1 MNYPKGVIMDYD
13 KVKENDIEIIRKDFP
28 VTKKKIYMN
37 CGSFAPTPLSTIKSI
52 TDFLVRCSEEGPDS
66 TSVQEYITSLMN
78 ELRKILGNFIN
89 CEPEEI
95 IFTQSTTEGL
105 NYVASG
111 IEWKK
116 SDIIISRGGLH
127 EHYANYFPWLNVS
140 KKYGVKLEE
149 IKIDKNG
156 FFDLDKIEK
165 IAKNK
170 NSKLITLSHVLYNNG
185 AIMPVGEIGKIAK
198 KHSLLFSIDAA
209 QSVGTIKVDVKKI
222 GCDFLAFPGFKWLC
236 GPPGIGVFYC
246 KKESAPILIPKYIG
260 GESAI
265 ITEEKKLVYADS
277 PQKFQTGFRNYVG
290 IAGLTSSLKYIQ
302 HVGIETIRR
311 MNMKI
316 ANEMIEQLRT
326 IAGVS
331 VFGPQDEKVRS
342 SIVSFSTDTM
352 LPKVMVSRLE
362 ENGIIVAERDIVGGG
377 KKKAVRA
384 SPHFFNTH
392 EEVSTLVRN
401 IKNIQN
407 MFG

>member
-1 MNYPKGVIMDYD
+1 MDYD
-13 KVKENDIEIIRKDFP
+13 KAKENDIELIRKDFP

-66 TSVQEYITSLMN
+66 TSVQEYITLLMN
-78 ELRKILGNFIN
+78 ELRKTLGRFIN
-89 CEPEEI
+89 CDPEEI

-127 EHYANYFPWLNVS
+127 EHYANYFPWLNLS
-140 KKYGVKLEE
+140 KKYGIKLEE
-149 IKIDKNG
+149 TKIDKNG

-170 NSKLITLSHVLYNNG
+170 NSRLITLSHVLYNNG
-185 AIMPVGEIGKIAK
+185 AIMPVVEIGKIAR
-198 KHSLLFSIDAA
+198 KHSLLYSIDAA

-246 KKESAPILIPKYIG
+246 KKESAPLLIPKYIG

-265 ITEEKKLVYADS
+265 ITEEKKLVYTNS

-302 HVGIETIRR
+302 HVGIETIRK

-326 IAGVS
+326 IPGVS
-331 VFGPQDEKVRS
+331 MFGPEDEKLRS
-342 SIVSFSTDTM
+342 SIVSFSTDSV
-352 LPKVMVSRLE
+352 LPKVIVSRLE

-384 SPHFFNTH
+384 SPHFFNTLD
-392 EEVSTLVRN
+392 EVSTLVQN

>member
-1 MNYPKGVIMDYD
+1 MDYD
-13 KVKENDIEIIRKDFP
+13 KAKQNDIELILKDFP
-28 VTKKKIYMN
+28 ITKKKIYMN

-66 TSVQEYITSLMN
+66 SSVQEYITLLMK
-78 ELRKILGNFIN
+78 ELRKILCRLIN

-105 NYVASG
+105 NYVAAG
-111 IEWKK
+111 LEWKK
-116 SDIIISRGGLH
+116 SDIIIARGGLH

-149 IKIDKNG
+149 VKIDKNG
-156 FFDLDKIEK
+156 FFDLDKIDK

-170 NSKLITLSHVLYNNG
+170 NSRLITLSHVLYNNG
-185 AIMPVGEIGKIAK
+185 AIMPVEEIGKIAK
-198 KHSLLFSIDAA
+198 KHSLLYSIDAA
-209 QSVGTIKVDVKKI
+209 QSVGTINVNVRKI
-222 GCDFLAFPGFKWLC
+222 GCDFLAFPGFKWIC
-236 GPPGIGVFYC
+236 GPSGIGIFYC
-246 KKESAPILIPKYIG
+246 KKESAPLLIPKYIG

-265 ITEEKKLVYADS
+265 ITEEKNLVYADS

-290 IAGLTSSLKYIQ
+290 IAGLKSSLRYIQ
-302 HVGIETIRR
+302 HMGIDTIRK
-311 MNMKI
+311 MNMKV

-326 IAGVS
+326 IPGVS
-331 VFGPQDEKVRS
+331 IFVPEDEKLRS
-342 SIVSFSTDTM
+342 SIVSFDIDSV
-352 LPKVMVSRLE
+352 LSKVVVSRLE
-362 ENGIIVAERDIVGGG
+362 ENKIIVAERDIVGGG

-384 SPHFFNTH
+384 SPHFFNTPD
-392 EEVSTLVRN
+392 EVFTLVQN

>member
-1 MNYPKGVIMDYD
+1 MDYD
-13 KVKENDIEIIRKDFP
+13 EARGNDIELIRKDFP

-52 TDFLVRCSEEGPDS
+52 TDFLIRCSEEGPDS

-78 ELRKILGNFIN
+78 ELRKNLGRFIN
-89 CEPEEI
+89 CEPDEI

-116 SDIIISRGGLH
+116 SDIIISRDGLH
-127 EHYANYFPWLNVS
+127 EHYANYFPWLNIS

-149 IKIDKNG
+149 TKIDKNG

-165 IAKNK
+165 ISKNK
-170 NSKLITLSHVLYNNG
+170 NSRLITLSHVLYNNG
-185 AIMPVGEIGKIAK
+185 AIMPVGEIGKIAR
-198 KHSLLFSIDAA
+198 KHCLLYSIDAA

-222 GCDFLAFPGFKWLC
+222 GCDFMAFPGFKWLC

-246 KKESAPILIPKYIG
+246 KKESAPLLIPKYIG

-265 ITEEKKLVYADS
+265 ITDEKKLVYVDS

-302 HVGIETIRR
+302 HVGIEKIRK

-326 IAGVS
+326 IPGVS
-331 VFGPQDEKVRS
+331 IFGPEDEKLRS
-342 SIVSFSTDTM
+342 SIVSFSMDSV
-352 LPKVMVSRLE
+352 LPKVVVSRLE
-362 ENGIIVAERDIVGGG
+362 ENGIIVAERDIAGGG

-384 SPHFFNTH
+384 SPHFFNTAD
-392 EEVSTLVRN
+392 EVSTLVQN

-407 MFG
+407 MFC